1 MQADGLAVRFFVRR
15 ESMKRM
21 AVIWAVLLLL
31 GGAALWWYPLVSAA
45 RVQNPYQ
52 AAELLEQDARAG
64 GDGVL
69 FRTGE
74 VDPDEVYRALE
85 AQFPYA
91 FALHATV
98 RPNQTTEL
106 RVEISRQAR
115 QEQAETYAKA
125 LAAECIRDGMTEEQ
139 KLRALHDTLIRQ
151 CEYDVD
157 TAEEDAP
164 DGSAP
169 AFAADGALLD
179 HKAVCAGYGRAYEM
193 LCKAAGIQVIYVAS
207 EEMNHGWNAVRL
219 GGTTYYIDCTFDD
232 PIPDRGEYVSD
243 QYFMLTGDEL
253 AQTHTWN
260 EAFYEQLLD
269 SLEQSGK

>member
-1 MQADGLAVRFFVRR
+1 MAVRFFVRR

-52 AAELLEQDARAG
+52 AAQLLEQDARAG

-69 FRTGE
+69 FRTEE

-106 RVEISRQAR
+106 WVEISRQAR

-139 KLRALHDTLIRQ
+139 KLRALHDTLVRLCQ
-151 CEYDVD
+151 YDTD
-157 TAEEDAP
+157 TAAQTAP
-164 DGSAP
+164 DGASAP
-169 AFAADGALLD
+169 FAADGALLD
-179 HKAVCAGYGRAYEM
+179 HRAVCAGYGRAYGM
-193 LCKAAGIQVIYVAS
+193 LCEAAGLDSIYVAS

-219 GGTTYYIDCTFDD
+219 DGQTYFIDCTFDD
-232 PIPDRGEYVSD
+232 PVPDRGEYVSG
-243 QYFMLTGDEL
+243 QYFLLTADEL
-253 AQTHTWN
+253 AKTHTWDRM
-260 EAFYEQLLD
+260 FYEQLLD
-269 SLEQSGK
+269 NMEKENS